1 MKIVVVGSGSWGT
14 ALAQVLKDNKHDCI
28 IYGNNLDEVVDIHL
42 YKRNSKYFPDAVL
55 HPELDATNDVNVL
68 ADADVV
74 VLSVPTFAVASVCE
88 QINELAQKKVI
99 VVNTAK
105 GFHPETYE
113 RMSEVIT
120 RCISSD
126 KLEGVV
132 SLLGPSHA
140 EEVVLRMFTAINAVS
155 DNMDAAKKVQ
165 NLFANDYFRVY
176 SSSDVIG
183 CELAVAI
190 KNIIALGSG
199 IASGLGLGDNSRAAL
214 LTRGLAEMIRFG
226 VANGGSIA
234 TFSGLCGIGDLVVT
248 CTSRHSRNFQA
259 GFEIGEANSATY
271 FWENSTKTVEGVKA
285 CQIVHEKAKQKN
297 IEMPITAEIYKI
309 LYENGIPSECVG
321 RLMTR
326 ELKEESI

>member
-1 MKIVVVGSGSWGT
+1 MKAVVVGSGSWGT
-14 ALAQVLKDNKHDCI
+14 ALAQVLKDNGHDCI

-42 YKRNSKYFPDAVL
+42 YKKNSRYFPEVAL
-55 HPELDATNDVNVL
+55 HPELDATNDVNIII
-68 ADADVV
+68 DADVI
-74 VLSVPTFAVASVCE
+74 VLSVPTFAVSSVCE
-88 QINELAQKKVI
+88 QINELTQKKVI
-99 VVNTAK
+99 IVNTAK

-120 RCISSD
+120 RSISSD

-140 EEVVLRMFTAINAVS
+140 EEVVLRLLTAINAVS
-155 DNMDAAKKVQ
+155 DNVSVAKKIQ
-165 NLFANDYFRVY
+165 SLFANDYFRVY
-176 SSSDVIG
+176 FSTDVVG

-226 VANGGSIA
+226 VANGANVA

-271 FWENSTKTVEGVKA
+271 FWENSTKTVEGIKA
-285 CQIVHEKAKQKN
+285 CQIVYEKAIQQN
-297 IEMPITAEIYKI
+297 IEMPITTEIYKI
-309 LYENGIPSECVG
+309 LYENGVPSECVG

-326 ELKEESI
+326 ELKEEGI